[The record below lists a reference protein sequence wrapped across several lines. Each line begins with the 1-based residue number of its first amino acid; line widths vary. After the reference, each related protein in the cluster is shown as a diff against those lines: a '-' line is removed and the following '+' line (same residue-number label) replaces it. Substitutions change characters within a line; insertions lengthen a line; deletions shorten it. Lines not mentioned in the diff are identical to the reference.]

1 MDGGFMIGKR
11 IFACLTLPIALI
23 IACAALSGC
32 GAAKNEGAMLT
43 KPIVD
48 SVEASITVEDSGDTS
63 RLVKLEMTGRVP
75 SFMGAADGAS
85 FNESYFN
92 ARYRIT
98 STDLASPSTPL
109 GECAAGGGEFKIC
122 VNMLSSAQSLLQYR
136 YPLIT
141 IYDNSTGIAV
151 YRAVPGRL
159 PQIYELPEGLKKLYV
174 KNVRLDALSTARTAV
189 IMERGAP
196 DIPITTMTRREVA
209 DGVITR
215 LLSFDKATEFET
227 ATDAKFGGSA
237 NVISLSYAAEETANA
252 LARSKLSA
260 GDITV
265 LVPFFRD
272 NPAAVAQTYVRLLNY
287 SLFSARISRR
297 ELKFSFSDIEGAYS
311 FKIDTSSPVESIPG
325 LLSGIPAQENI
336 PLD

>member
-1 MDGGFMIGKR
+1 MIGRRK
-11 IFACLTLPIALI
+11 FACLTLPIALI

-32 GAAKNEGAMLT
+32 GAAKNEGAMLS
-43 KPIVD
+43 KPIID

-63 RLVKLEMTGRVP
+63 SLVKLEMTGRVP
-75 SFMGAADGAS
+75 SFTGAADGAS

-109 GECAAGGGEFKIC
+109 GECTAGGGEFKFC
-122 VNMLSSAQSLLQYR
+122 VNMLSSTQSFLRYR

-159 PQIYELPEGLKKLYV
+159 PQTYEIPAGLKKLYV

-196 DIPITTMTRREVA
+196 DIPITRMTRREVA

-215 LLSFDKATEFET
+215 ILSLDKATEFE
-227 ATDAKFGGSA
+227 DAADLKFGGAA

-252 LARSKLSA
+252 LASSKLSA
-260 GDITV
+260 GDITS

-272 NPAAVAQTYVRLLNY
+272 DPAAVAQTYVRLLNY

-297 ELKFSFSDIEGAYS
+297 ELKFALSDIEGAYS
-311 FKIDTSSPVESIPG
+311 FKIGASTPAETVPG
-325 LLSGIPAQENI
+325 LFSNIMSRENI
-336 PLD
+336 SGD